1 MNKDK
6 GAMHEKSSANFKIRR
21 NNYTMMEKNGI
32 TGAKGK
38 KMPTNRSLKSI

>member
-6 GAMHEKSSANFKIRR
+6 GSMNEKSSANFKIRR

-32 TGAKGK
+32 AGAKGK
-38 KMPTNRSLKSI
+38 KVPTNRSLKSI